1 MFPKIAQVVV
11 GLPVEGPFDYSVAEP
26 LQERI
31 AVGQRVEI
39 LFNRRKRIGFVV
51 RLKEKSAFP
60 NLNPILSI
68 LDTEPSLD
76 DRFLRLTRSFSD
88 YYGCSWGEAMEAW
101 LPAVLRTKMPSDLKP
116 RAACLQSPSGKAR
129 EILVHDQ
136 SPDKRWA
143 FLSARICSCVE
154 AKQGVIFLVPDVSYV
169 DLVEA
174 RLRASVLCPV
184 IVWDRKVSPK
194 KELEQWL
201 TAREEEPVLVVGTRS
216 AVFAPLPRPGVIVI
230 YDEESVMYKQP
241 QTPHYHVHEV
251 ARMRSREE
259 GCEVV
264 YVSSA
269 PSAEVWEEAR
279 KKKWP
284 THVLEADCLSPVQV
298 VDMTNYNP
306 RRSSILSFPLQDAI
320 TKTLTGGGKVVLFIN
335 RKGFSTRTHCNQ
347 CGFTIKCQRCN
358 VNLTYLY
365 AKKVMVCRHCRLQQ
379 ELPKVCPQC
388 HEAYLRSTG
397 TGVEKLESEA
407 ARLYPQARVG
417 RYDSDSGSFP
427 EEADVVITTQAVLKV
442 EGRLR
447 FDLVAVIHFDAELH
461 HQDFRSAQK
470 AFALLVHLRQL
481 ARMKLLVQTRLS
493 DNYCL
498 EALRKADFGYFYK
511 MELKHRKELGLPPY
525 NHLLAVGLR
534 GAAEDVVFSQATEL
548 FQKMNDRCPAGVE
561 ISDPHADVNPKLRDK
576 YRFTI
581 LLKGKSVKG
590 ILAFA
595 HKTLKDFRRK
605 KGTIITINVDP

>member
-1 MFPKIAQVVV
+1 MLPKIAQVVV
-11 GLPVEGPFDYSVAEP
+11 GLPVEGPFDYSVAAS

-39 LFNRRKRIGFVV
+39 LFNRRKRTGFVV

-60 NLNPILSI
+60 NLNPILSV
-68 LDTEPSLD
+68 LDTQPALD
-76 DRFLRLTRSFSD
+76 DRLLRLTRSFSG

-101 LPAVLRTKMPSDLKP
+101 LPAALRADTPADLKP

-143 FLSARICSCVE
+143 FLAEKICQCIE
-154 AKQGVIFLVPDVSYV
+154 AKQGVIFLIPDASYV

-174 RLRASVLCPV
+174 RLKASVSCPV

-201 TAREEEPVLVVGTRS
+201 TVREDNPVLVVGTRS
-216 AVFAPLPRPGVIVI
+216 AVFAPLARPGLIII

-251 ARMRSREE
+251 ARMRSQEE

-269 PSAEVWEEAR
+269 PSAEVWEAAR
-279 KKKWP
+279 KGKWP
-284 THVLEADCLSPVQV
+284 RHTLEAEGLSAVQV

-320 TKTLTGGGKVVLFIN
+320 SKTLADGGKIIVFMN

-347 CGFTIKCQRCN
+347 CGFTLKCQRCN

-365 AKKVMVCRHCRLQQ
+365 AKKAMVCRHCHLRQD
-379 ELPKVCPQC
+379 LPKLCPQC
-388 HEAYLRSTG
+388 HTAYLRSTG
-397 TGVEKLESEA
+397 TGGEKLESEA

-417 RYDSDSGSFP
+417 RYDSDSGAFP
-427 EEADVVITTQAVLKV
+427 ENADIVIATQAVLKV

-447 FDLVAVIHFDAELH
+447 FDLIAVIHFDAELH
-461 HQDFRSAQK
+461 HQDFRCAQK
-470 AFALLVHLRQL
+470 AFALLVHLRQM
-481 ARMKLLVQTRLS
+481 AERKLLVQTRLS

-498 EALRKADFGYFYK
+498 EALRKADSDYFYK
-511 MELKHRKELGLPPY
+511 TELKHRRELGLPPY
-525 NHLLAVGLR
+525 NHLVAVGLR
-534 GAAEDVVFSQATEL
+534 GVAEDVVFNQATEL
-548 FQKMNDRCPAGVE
+548 FKVLEENRPPGVE

-595 HKTLKDFRRK
+595 RKTLKEFRRK
-605 KGTIITINVDP
+605 RRTVITVNVDP